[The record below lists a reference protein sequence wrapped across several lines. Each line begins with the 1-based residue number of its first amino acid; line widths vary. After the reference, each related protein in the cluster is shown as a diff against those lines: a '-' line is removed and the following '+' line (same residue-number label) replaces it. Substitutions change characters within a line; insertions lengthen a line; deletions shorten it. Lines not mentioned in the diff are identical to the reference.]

1 MEEISNEASNT
12 VKILNNH
19 MVTPPLSCI
28 SRVRAMGRVMIAT
41 RLTTLTPLK
50 YTINPMRTRTMTR
63 KNIDQSTISKRFGI
77 LSAPLS
83 CFLAI
88 ACFALLFIASPNDAQ
103 AQTAKP
109 VITTPDYTSTKV
121 VPFTITGTADGSTTS
136 VQLYVYERRRVGPR
150 RRWGFFKVGG
160 TVTVTSGDWMIS
172 IPALRLPEGVFKS
185 FSAIATDSEG
195 STSAQFMVSETVNI
209 RRDTRV
215 PGTPTI
221 TTQAQS
227 VNDASFTIS
236 GISEHIH
243 LKEVGATVELFV
255 NTGSGVSSLG
265 TATVTE
271 KAWTKSITL
280 DPGLN
285 TFTVT
290 VTDSAG
296 NGPSVMSD
304 AVGITLQTPPT
315 VEITSTSGDNGDTV
329 KAETLIYTATFGA
342 GVNGFIADDIMIS
355 GSANGNAPTI
365 VNFTGDD
372 GDSTYTFEVAK
383 GSSDG
388 TVIVSIPENV
398 AANSSGNSNTATV
411 SPYILT
417 IDTTPPGTPAI
428 TTTATTVNTESFTI
442 SGTADP
448 GSIVLIGNGF
458 TRASDSG
465 TWEAE
470 VTLTPGLN
478 TLTATARDA
487 IGNVSGAS
495 AHVIITLDTTAI
507 GVFLLSNGAVNG
519 GKALRFTV
527 TLGKAVPGFD
537 ADNIRLTG
545 TANEGRPEVSNFQP
559 IGTFQP
565 TGTGTGTAKFL
576 TGNDQYTFEVR
587 RGSSDGT
594 VIVSVIAVAGRNDK
608 FVPNEY
614 IFTIDQP
621 PSVVIKSV
629 SGDSGDTV
637 GTDTLAYTVQF
648 NEAVSGFIGSD
659 ITISGTAN
667 GNHNPTI
674 VNFVG
679 GDGDTTYTFEA
690 QKGSSDGTVIVSVP
704 AGVADDNDGNSNT
717 ATVSPYILTIDT
729 TAPGTPT
736 IYTGGD
742 YTASYTI
749 DGNADAGST
758 VALSVDTG
766 TGVVSL
772 GSFPSNSNGYWVANV
787 SLSYGTNTFTAVA
800 TDAVGNVSAETRAV
814 IVRGR
819 PAKPV
824 INSGSQTVQSRGIDY
839 SVFTLTG
846 TAVSGLELDIQLFI
860 NGNRIR
866 RIGTSTTV
874 DGLGGWTIV
883 FALGSGENRIT
894 VTTIDP
900 RGNVSEESDAVTITL
915 DVLPPLTATIT
926 SSSGSHNAAVS
937 ADVLNYTVMFS
948 EAVGDFVATRDIT
961 IQGSANGGSPAITN
975 THIADNIAYS
985 FDVEKGISDG
995 DVLVH
1000 IQGVVVAG
1008 ETINTPIYRLIIDTT
1023 RPGPS
1028 ITSALG
1034 DSGDRVST
1042 ETLSYTV
1049 DFGEAVNGFAADKI
1063 TISGS
1068 ANGNDTPAI
1077 VNFVGSDGD
1086 RTYTFEVQRG
1096 SSDGTVI
1103 VAIPANVAM
1112 DDAGNSNIATVSPYT
1127 LTIDTVKPGKP
1138 EITVIADTIYVN
1150 NTASL
1155 TLSGTADVSSTAVEL
1170 FEGDVSLGTTTATNG
1185 IWAID
1190 ITLTFLSEGSNLRLF
1205 TAIATDSADNQS
1217 EKSDVF
1223 NVDVVLDTEKPSP
1236 PKFGVDVVRDTETES
1251 LTIFVDKFKLRQ
1263 DVNMEAFTLT
1273 GKAEEKATIQI
1284 WRSNNNSQ
1292 NYNKFRDGIS
1302 GSIYT
1307 LTGTATADVHG
1318 NWEFTVILSE
1328 GFNLYRASQQD
1339 RAGNVSLL
1347 SRVAFIDLDTI
1358 PPDEPHIHDGDTK
1371 TATVSA
1377 AKYTITGDGDVFGV
1391 DLYNGGV
1398 TSNFFI
1404 GTVASGNRGQG
1415 GARWDFDVTLHEGLN
1430 QIWVIERDRA
1440 GNRSEPAG
1448 PLNITLDR
1456 VPTVTIMSGTNPSNA
1471 AVKDD
1476 TLIYTVKFNEA
1487 VNGFAA
1493 DDITI
1498 SGTANGGSPT
1508 VTSFDGVDG
1517 GSTYTFEVE
1526 KGGSDGTVIVSIP
1539 ADVAQDSN
1547 GSGNTAS
1554 DIYKLTIDTI
1564 SPAAPVITPSYTL
1577 VDSLEELGGFRIGG
1591 IHETGSIVDLSIDT
1605 GTGIVSL
1612 DAERINYV
1620 ASGLGNDPWEII
1632 VDIDLVGGTNTFTAT
1647 ATDVAGNVSVV
1658 SNVAVVFVS
1667 VVVPEPPS
1675 RPVIM
1680 TQDMRVKGSQS
1691 VTIRGTADAD
1701 NLVKLFNISGSII
1714 SSRIIIGSGTA
1725 TASGAWEIN
1734 IDSGD
1739 LRQDGARRG
1748 GANTITATATDV
1760 NTDITS
1766 KKALSPVIITLDTTP
1781 PTAQIRSYSG
1791 HFGNRVDAEALI
1803 FAVIF
1808 TEPVTGFSGN
1818 TIMVEGSA
1826 NGGNPAVRRFN
1837 TNDNQ
1842 TYTFEVARGS
1852 SDGTVTVSI
1861 NADVA
1866 LDIVGNRGIGTDT
1879 YSLVIDTETQ
1889 PPQVFITSRP
1899 PLFTNMPSFQI
1910 GGITAN
1916 TGSIVELFRDVGT
1929 NAVPLGTASVT
1940 QDGQWTKTIDLIEG
1954 TNTIRVT
1961 AKDRTG
1967 RSEASDAFTITLDQT
1982 ISHTVITMPLTSTS
1996 VNTPQLHISG
2006 TAEPNSSVQIL
2017 SSGNIIAGGSATLVA
2032 GRNGFWTVFVPLNNG
2047 DNAITATAT
2056 DVAGNTSTSNVV
2068 IITLDTA
2075 SPNKPAI
2082 TAPANTL
2089 TNTVFTLHGTAE
2101 PDTTVQLLS
2110 SGNIIAGATTTA
2122 TNGDWTITFTLSE
2135 GFNTITAT
2143 ATDSA
2148 GNTSGVSNDVVTI
2161 TLDSTPPEKPTIIT
2175 PDATL
2180 VQTATLTL
2188 SGGAS
2193 GASAVELF
2201 VDTGT
2206 DIVSQGTAPVT
2217 NNQWT
2222 KVITLTEGDNTIT
2235 ATATDAAGNTST
2247 SNVVIITLDSDV
2259 PDKPTIIAPTA
2270 TLVGTASLTLQGGA
2284 EAGSTIQLWSLSE
2297 SSGVAITG
2305 ATATATN
2312 DGVWTITF
2320 DLREGL
2326 NTIAAVAIDAAGNAS
2341 VGSDVVTITR
2351 DTTKPIETRIT
2362 VPADTLVK
2370 TATLTLSGVAEPD
2383 STVQLSSSG
2392 SIIAGATAVA
2402 TNGVWEITFDLLS
2415 AGDNIITA
2423 TATDAA
2429 GNMSVISGAVTI
2441 TLDTNAPAKP
2451 NIIVPDSLVTA
2462 VHRVYIEN
2470 GAGELGTPIR
2480 VSVDG
2485 GITGGKRY
2493 YVAIISGDTF
2503 YYETKAL
2510 AVAAARSGEQGV
2522 GKKSDALRMSL
2533 VDADAADN
2541 VTDQSTFGITEESG
2555 STVLVNVNVVSL
2567 TLRGT
2572 ADTDTAVE
2580 LFRTGNSLG
2589 SATATNGAWTITFDL
2604 REGDNI
2610 ITATATD
2617 AAGNTSVASDAVT
2630 ITRDTVIPV
2639 VAITTAADTVN
2650 TAQFMVSGTADTGST
2665 VQLSSSGDI
2674 IAGATAIAI
2683 DGAWTITFR
2692 LPRDGDNIIK
2702 VIATDGA
2709 GNVSTPSNAV
2719 TIRLDTDINKPHIT
2733 PPAVTAVSN
2742 AVFTLSGTAEPDSTV
2757 QLSSSGTIINGAVTT
2772 ATNGTWTI
2780 TFDLGEGT
2788 NTITA
2793 IATDRAGNISTRSE
2807 SVTITRDTTAPAK
2820 PMIMPD
2826 SLFVNVESLTLRG
2839 TAEMDSTVQLWSSGT
2854 IINGATAIATGGT
2867 WEIDVTLTTEVKMF
2881 TATAIDA
2888 AGNRSPE
2895 SDAVTITRD
2904 IIVPPKPVIAA
2915 PADTLTNTALF
2926 TFEGTAEPRATIQ
2939 LLSSRGPVTGAT
2951 ATVDVNGNWEMTTTT
2966 LFDGYSRSVISV
2978 EFNVT
2983 ATDRAGNISTESNSV
2998 IIRLDTDAPK
3008 APVILVPPADTSVTL
3023 SSSTLSGT
3031 ADTGSTV
3038 QLLSSGVVI
3047 AGATAIP
3054 TGGTPTGGTWMIT
3067 FELEEGD
3074 NIITATATDVAG
3086 NISVASDAVT
3096 ITLDLVDR
3104 IVTESAHEILIS
3116 FFRDVTST
3124 AIPSDFSVSGV
3135 QSSPTV
3141 IAASKSGTA
3150 NTILLTLSDNIV
3162 NGEDVTL
3169 SYTKR
3174 GDSIRVQNI
3183 TLANFSNR
3191 VVINEVEVDRTSPS
3205 IEDGATNA
3213 AGSDIVLMF
3222 NEYMNV
3228 KNASTADFTVS
3239 VDSSGVPSKTI
3250 DVTTLTVER
3259 DKLTIGL
3266 MSNIVDGETVLLE
3279 YEARKG
3285 LPGITD
3291 VAGNALTGIT
3301 DVAGNVLRVR
3311 REITNTAQGNDT
3323 PSGTLTIDGTLTVGM
3338 TLTANTDAISDGDG
3352 TGVFTYQWQSD
3363 GVDIENAT
3371 GKTFTLTSEQI
3382 RKRIKVEARYTDGTD
3397 HVEILVSD
3405 QTDQGVKNIRPVVG
3419 ITTMEGRFNES
3430 SFTISGTATAGSS
3443 VEISRVSGA
3452 SVHAIVTPTTAIVV
3466 SYLGKVRLGTV
3477 TATVN
3482 ETWSFPVMLA
3492 EGANIFIATA
3502 TDQDDANNQSE
3513 VSGPVPIT
3521 LDTIAPDKPVI
3532 AAPADTL
3539 TNTALLTLSGDAEAG
3554 STVQLL
3560 SSGNIIVGATTTA
3573 TTATNGTGTWTITF
3587 TLAEEGVN
3595 VITATA
3601 TDAVSNKSEISEA
3614 VTIKL
3619 DRIAPAVT
3627 ITTRPE
3633 AVNTASFT
3641 LAGTVEAGSTVEI
3654 FRGGVSIGAATVT
3667 GIAWTIDVTL
3677 DDGVNIF
3684 TAAATDSAGN
3694 TSAVTDVVIITL
3706 DTTAPNKPVIT
3717 SSNTRVNMELFTIN
3731 GTAEEDST
3739 VEIFRGTV
3747 SFGTVIAT
3755 SNTWTIDVTLDD
3767 GANVFMAKATD
3778 VAGNESEIS
3787 EEVIITLDK
3796 VAPAVAIITTLQ
3808 TVNTES
3814 FTLIGTAEAGSV
3826 VDVLKDG
3833 SSIGTLTATN
3843 AAWRIIVTLGQ
3854 GANELTATATDVA
3867 GNKSEV
3873 SGPVTITLD
3882 SVAPTVTISSTS
3894 GGNGGTANTRTLS
3907 YTAIFSEVVRGFGD
3921 AGDFMVT
3928 GTANMGS
3935 PAVTRFSASADNR
3948 TYTFDVIATT
3958 DGSVTVSIAA
3968 ESVLDIAGNGNT
3980 ASNNYALTIDS
3991 TAPSVFISTRTPQS
4005 VNTESFTLTGTADA
4019 GSTVNLFR
4027 GAGTDPLGTVTA
4039 TSGVWSIAVTLN
4051 NGANTFTATATDDND
4066 KTGTSGEVI
4075 ITLDSVAPS
4084 VDISSTS
4091 GDDGGTA
4098 NTRTLSYTAI
4108 FDEAVSGFDEGDIT
4122 VIGTANV
4129 GSPAV
4134 TSFSATDSRTY
4145 TFNVVAT
4152 SDGSV
4157 TVSIDAD
4164 VAQDIAGNGNAVS
4177 DDYTLTIDR
4186 AASTVS
4192 ITTSTPQSVNT
4203 ESFTLTGTA
4212 DADSTVEV
4220 FQNGS
4225 SIDTTTATNGAW
4237 TITVTLA
4244 PGVNTFTATAT
4255 DDAGNKGTSGAV
4267 IITLD
4272 SVAPSVVISSAYDGG
4287 TANTR
4292 TLSYTAI
4299 FSEGVSDF
4307 DEGDITVTDTVISG
4321 SGTVIS
4327 GFDATDSRTYTFN
4340 AIAPA
4345 DVNVTVSIAAGVA
4358 HDSAGN
4364 GNTASSAYTLT
4375 IDSMAPGVSITS
4387 TPRTVNT
4394 ESFTLT
4400 GTADADSTVEVFQNG
4415 SSIDTTT
4422 ATNGAWTITV
4432 TLTDGVNTFTAT
4444 ATDDADNTGTS
4455 GAVIITLD
4463 SVAPSVDIS
4472 STSGDDGGTA
4482 NTRALSYTAI
4492 FSEGVNDFNLGDITV
4507 TDTSNLGTTATVI
4520 SGFSATDSR
4529 TYTFNATAYAD
4540 VNVTVS
4546 IAAGVA
4552 HDSAGN
4558 GNTASSAYTLTID
4571 SMAPGVSITSTPQSV
4586 NTESFTLT
4594 GDADA
4599 GSLVDVL
4606 KDGRSIGTTTAT
4618 TNGAW
4623 TIIVT
4628 LTEGVNTLTA
4638 TATDSAGNTSDA
4650 TDAVIITLDSV
4661 APSVDISSTSGG
4673 NGGTANTRTL
4683 SYTAIFS
4690 EGVSDFDEGDITVT
4704 DTVISGSGTVISGFS
4719 ATDSR
4724 TYTFNAI
4731 APADVNVTVSIAAGV
4746 AHDSAGNGNTA
4757 SSAYTLTIDRT
4768 APTVSITTRTPQSV
4782 NTESFTLT
4790 GDADAGSLV
4799 DVLKDGRSIGTTT
4812 ATTNGAWTITV
4823 TLTDGANTFRAT
4835 ATDDNDNTGTSGEVI
4850 ITLDSVAPTV
4860 LISSAS
4866 GDDGGTAN
4874 TRTLSYTAIF
4884 SEGVSDFD
4892 EGDITVTDT
4901 VNSGSG
4907 TVISGFDATDSRTY
4921 TFNAISSADVNVTVS
4936 IAAGVAHDS
4945 AGNGNTASNNYALTI
4960 DSTAP
4965 TVSITTRTPQ
4975 TVTTESFMLIGT
4987 ADADST
4993 VQLLRAG
5000 TVILGA
5006 TATATGGTWTIIVT
5020 LTEGVNTFRATA
5032 TDDNDNTGTSGAVI
5046 ITLDSAAPAVAIS
5059 TLAQAVNTAL
5069 FTLTG
5074 TADAGSVVEV
5084 LQNGSS
5090 VGTETA
5096 TGGTWTIIVTL
5107 DDGAN
5112 TFTATATD
5120 STGNTSDATEAVII
5134 TLDGTPETLMFI
5146 SQYQKQITTNDNQTK
5161 TVTVEFGESKTVTVT
5176 IRAFTTTTSASA
5188 DDVITKASNTLNIET
5203 AKDDFEFISYLPSVV
5218 KVDLLENAIVD
5229 IVITDAFGRP
5239 VPDACS
5245 VNSPCKVSLSYTD
5258 ADLERLGVELP
5269 AELVVFHYT
5278 NNKWTELKSFVD
5290 PDSPNT
5296 IVGETA
5302 SFSPFVLGVVTR
5314 VNTQFQRQVI
5324 ARFTQALVANVA
5336 RTVEGRV
5343 GTAFSDAR
5351 QLASYQLDGQTV
5363 QLNGSDNLQ
5372 DAMINKLPHYAKALK
5387 DGGMDWKAM
5396 LSRSSFVLPL
5406 NTAGN
5411 PDSEQSGMTLWGRGD
5426 YTKLSGKSDGLD
5438 WNGSLVGFQVGIDSR
5453 IRDDLLV
5460 GGLVSFGNG
5469 KTDSADHNLKNMTS
5483 VHPYMAWTSGDMS
5496 LWGSVGYGQGR
5507 AEVSA
5512 GNVTSKV
5519 SMLSLSG
5526 GVKGKLSQT
5535 GLSLKG
5541 DISLARTDVE
5551 NAAKVN
5557 NQRLRLVLES
5567 ERQRTLASGGTITP
5581 VLEAGLRYDSGD
5593 GESGLGAVLGAGI
5606 RHNINGWVVKG
5617 KMHAVVGQ
5625 NNYQEWG
5632 IHGTIEKAPNV
5643 NERGLSFSLSP
5654 SYGATGN
5661 SASQIWKQN
5670 QSDGNNSKNSDDST
5684 RLNVN
5689 VGYGLFT
5696 AGGLLTPYSELRMGE
5711 NNRYRLGLRWKPNS
5725 PFNLHFYGERE
5736 TGSDSVRT
5744 LLESHIRF

>member
-1 MEEISNEASNT
+1 
-12 VKILNNH
+12 
-19 MVTPPLSCI
+19 
-28 SRVRAMGRVMIAT
+28 
-41 RLTTLTPLK
+41 
-50 YTINPMRTRTMTR
+50 MTR
-63 KNIDQSTISKRFGI
+63 KNIDQSTISKRFGV

-83 CFLAI
+83 SFLAI

-109 VITTPDYTSTKV
+109 VITTPNYTSTNA

-136 VQLYVYERRRVGPR
+136 VQLYVYESRRSGPR
-150 RRWGFFKVGG
+150 RIWGFFKVGG

-172 IPALRLPEGVFKS
+172 IPALRLPEGLFKS
-185 FSAIATDSEG
+185 FSATATDSGG
-195 STSAQFMVSETVNI
+195 STSAQFVVSETVNI

-236 GISEHIH
+236 GRSEDIH
-243 LKEVGATVELFV
+243 LREVGATVDLFV
-255 NTGSGVSSLG
+255 NTGSGAVSLG

-329 KAETLIYTATFGA
+329 SAETLIYTATFGA
-342 GVNGFIADDIMIS
+342 GVNGFIASDITIS

-372 GDSTYTFEVAK
+372 GDRTYTFEVAK

-388 TVIVSIPENV
+388 TVIVSIPANV

-417 IDTTPPGTPAI
+417 IDTTAPGTPAI

-442 SGTADP
+442 SGTAEP
-448 GSIVLIGNGF
+448 SSIVLIGNGF

-519 GKALRFTV
+519 GKTLRFTV

-559 IGTFQP
+559 IGT
-565 TGTGTGTAKFL
+565 
-576 TGNDQYTFEVR
+576 GNDQYTFEVR

-608 FVPNEY
+608 FVSNFEDT
-614 IFTIDQP
+614 FTIDVP
-621 PSVVIKSV
+621 PSVVITSA

-819 PAKPV
+819 PAKPA
-824 INSGSQTVQSRGIDY
+824 INGGSRTVQSRGIDY

-860 NGNRIR
+860 NGNRITR
-866 RIGTSTTV
+866 VGTSTTV

-900 RGNVSEESDAVTITL
+900 RGNVSEESDAVTIIL
-915 DVLPPLTATIT
+915 DVLPLLTATIT
-926 SSSGSHNAAVS
+926 SSSGLHNAAVS
-937 ADVLNYTVMFS
+937 TDTLNYTVMFS
-948 EAVGDFVATRDIT
+948 EAVGDFSATRDIT

-975 THIADNIAYS
+975 IHIADNIAYS

-1000 IQGVVVAG
+1000 IQDVVVAG
-1008 ETINTPIYRLIIDTT
+1008 ETITTPIYRLIIDTT
-1023 RPGPS
+1023 QPGPS

-1034 DSGDRVST
+1034 DSGDRVSA

-1049 DFGEAVNGFAADKI
+1049 DFGEEVNGFAADEI

-1086 RTYTFEVQRG
+1086 RRYTFEVQRG

-1190 ITLTFLSEGSNLRLF
+1190 IMLTFSSGARNLRLV

-1217 EKSDVF
+1217 EKSDEF
-1223 NVDVVLDTEKPSP
+1223 NVDVVLDTEKPRP
-1236 PKFGVDVVRDTETES
+1236 PRFE
-1251 LTIFVDKFKLRQ
+1251 DKFELRQ
-1263 DVNMEAFTLT
+1263 DINMEAFTLT
-1273 GKAEEKATIQI
+1273 GTAEEEATIQI
-1284 WRSNNNSQ
+1284 WRSNNNSD
-1292 NYNKFRDGIS
+1292 NYWRLRGGIS
-1302 GSIYT
+1302 GGIST

-1318 NWEFTVILSE
+1318 NWEFTVMLSE

-1339 RAGNVSLL
+1339 RAGNVSEL
-1347 SRVAFIDLDTI
+1347 SRVALIDLDSI
-1358 PPDEPHIHDGDTK
+1358 PPNKPGIRDTR
-1371 TATVSA
+1371 TMTVSDA
-1377 AKYTITGDGDVFGV
+1377 VYRVSGYRAFMVE
-1391 DLYNGGV
+1391 LYNGGV
-1398 TSNFFI
+1398 TSGFLV
-1404 GTVASGNRGQG
+1404 GTSFSGNRGQFD
-1415 GARWDFDVTLHEGLN
+1415 GAQWDFDVTLHEGLN

-1526 KGGSDGTVIVSIP
+1526 KGSSDGTVAVSI
-1539 ADVAQDSN
+1539 AANVAEDS
-1547 GSGNTAS
+1547 SGFSNTAS
-1554 DIYKLTIDTI
+1554 DIYNLTIDTT

-1577 VDSLEELGGFRIGG
+1577 VDALEQIATFRIGG
-1591 IHETGSIVDLSIDT
+1591 THEIGSIVELSIDT
-1605 GTGIVSL
+1605 GTGPVSL
-1612 DAERINYV
+1612 GTEHTRHNMQGVWEVSVGD
-1620 ASGLGNDPWEII
+1620 GLVE
-1632 VDIDLVGGTNTFTAT
+1632 GTNTFTAI
-1647 ATDVAGNVSVV
+1647 ATDSAGNVSGM
-1658 SNVAVVFVS
+1658 SNVAVVNVS
-1667 VVVPEPPS
+1667 IFIPPPPS
-1675 RPVIM
+1675 RPVIT
-1680 TQDMRVKGSQS
+1680 TQDMRVNGSQS
-1691 VTIRGTADAD
+1691 VTIMGTADAG
-1701 NLVKLFNISGSII
+1701 NLVKLFDTRISNT
-1714 SSRIIIGSGTA
+1714 SGNAINRLLDTVTVTA
-1725 TASGAWEIN
+1725 DGAWDITIN
-1734 IDSGD
+1734 AGAPG
-1739 LRQDGARRG
+1739 LRRE
-1748 GANTITATATDV
+1748 GANTITVTATNAAGIASSV
-1760 NTDITS
+1760 LRT
-1766 KKALSPVIITLDTTP
+1766 VILTKDSTP

-1791 HFGNRVDAEALI
+1791 LFGNRVDAEALI

-1861 NADVA
+1861 NANVA

-1954 TNTIRVT
+1954 ANTIRVT
-1961 AKDRTG
+1961 ATDRTG

-2222 KVITLTEGDNTIT
+2222 KVIALTEGDNTIT
-2235 ATATDAAGNTST
+2235 ATATDAAGNVSESDAVT
-2247 SNVVIITLDSDV
+2247 ITLDST
-2259 PDKPTIIAPTA
+2259 PPEKPTIIAPTA

-2284 EAGSTIQLWSLSE
+2284 EAGSTIQLWSLSG
-2297 SSGVAITG
+2297 SSVVAITG

-2312 DGVWTITF
+2312 DGWTITF

-2326 NTIAAVAIDAAGNAS
+2326 NTITATAGLNAITATATDAAGNKS
-2341 VGSDVVTITR
+2341 PQSDVVTITR

-2429 GNMSVISGAVTI
+2429 DNTSVASNAVTI
-2441 TLDTNAPAKP
+2441 TLDINAPAKP
-2451 NIIVPDSLVTA
+2451 TITPDSLVTA

-2480 VSVDG
+2480 FSVDG

-2541 VTDQSTFGITEESG
+2541 VTDQSTFGITEELG

-2617 AAGNTSVASDAVT
+2617 AAGNRSPESDAVT
-2630 ITRDTVIPV
+2630 ITLDTVIPV

-2665 VQLSSSGDI
+2665 VQLLSSGDEI
-2674 IAGATAIAI
+2674 KGATATAI
-2683 DGAWTITFR
+2683 DGAWTITFM

-2742 AVFTLSGTAEPDSTV
+2742 AVFTLSGITEPDSTV

-2780 TFDLGEGT
+2780 TFNLGEGT

-2807 SVTITRDTTAPAK
+2807 AVTITLDTTAPAK
-2820 PMIMPD
+2820 PIITPD
-2826 SLFVNVESLTLRG
+2826 SQLVNVVSLTLRG
-2839 TAEMDSTVQLWSSGT
+2839 TAEMGSTVQLLLSGA

-2867 WEIDVTLTTEVKMF
+2867 WEIDVTLTTGVNTF
-2881 TATAIDA
+2881 TAKSTDSI
-2888 AGNRSPE
+2888 GNESLP

-2926 TFEGTAEPRATIQ
+2926 TFEGTAEPGATIQ
-2939 LLSSRGPVTGAT
+2939 LLSSRGPITGAT
-2951 ATVDVNGNWEMTTTT
+2951 ATVGGDGSWEITATT

-2978 EFNVT
+2978 EFHVT
-2983 ATDRAGNISTESNSV
+2983 ATDRAGNISTPSDIV
-2998 IIRLDTDAPK
+2998 IIRLDTDMPT
-3008 APVILVPPADTSVTL
+3008 APVILPPAATSVTL

-3047 AGATAIP
+3047 TGATAIP
-3054 TGGTPTGGTWMIT
+3054 TGGTWTIT

-3135 QSSPTV
+3135 QSIPTV

-3169 SYTKR
+3169 SYTKS
-3174 GDSIRVQNI
+3174 GGSIRVQNI
-3183 TLANFSNR
+3183 ILANFSNR
-3191 VVINEVEVDRTSPS
+3191 VVINEVAVDRTSPS
-3205 IEDGATNA
+3205 IEEGATNA

-3222 NEYMNV
+3222 NEYMSVN
-3228 KNASTADFTVS
+3228 NASTADFTVS

-3279 YEARKG
+3279 YEAREG
-3285 LPGITD
+3285 LSGIAD
-3291 VAGNALTGIT
+3291 VAGNAL
-3301 DVAGNVLRVR
+3301 ASVR
-3311 REITNTAQGNDT
+3311 REITNTAPENDT
-3323 PSGTLTIDGTLTVGM
+3323 PSGTLTIDGTRTVGM
-3338 TLTANTDAISDGDG
+3338 TLTANTTAISDGDS

-3363 GVDIENAT
+3363 GVDIENAI

-3382 RKRIKVEARYTDGTD
+3382 RKRIRVEARYIDGAN
-3397 HVEILVSD
+3397 HVEILVSA

-3419 ITTMEGRFNES
+3419 ITTMEGRVNES
-3430 SFTISGTATAGSS
+3430 SFTINGTATAGSS
-3443 VEISRVSGA
+3443 VEILRVSGA
-3452 SVHAIVTPTTAIVV
+3452 SVNIFTPTTAIVV
-3466 SYLGKVRLGTV
+3466 SYLEKVFLGTV
-3477 TATVN
+3477 TATMN
-3482 ETWSFPVMLA
+3482 DTWSFPVTLA

-3513 VSGPVPIT
+3513 VSGPVTIT
-3521 LDTIAPDKPVI
+3521 LDTTAPDKPVI

-3560 SSGNIIVGATTTA
+3560 SSGNIIVGAA

-3587 TLAEEGVN
+3587 MLAEEGVN

-3601 TDAVSNKSEISEA
+3601 TDA
-3614 VTIKL
+3614 
-3619 DRIAPAVT
+3619 
-3627 ITTRPE
+3627 
-3633 AVNTASFT
+3633 
-3641 LAGTVEAGSTVEI
+3641 
-3654 FRGGVSIGAATVT
+3654 
-3667 GIAWTIDVTL
+3667 
-3677 DDGVNIF
+3677 
-3684 TAAATDSAGN
+3684 AGN
-3694 TSAVTDVVIITL
+3694 TS
-3706 DTTAPNKPVIT
+3706 P
-3717 SSNTRVNMELFTIN
+3717 
-3731 GTAEEDST
+3731 
-3739 VEIFRGTV
+3739 
-3747 SFGTVIAT
+3747 
-3755 SNTWTIDVTLDD
+3755 
-3767 GANVFMAKATD
+3767 
-3778 VAGNESEIS
+3778 
-3787 EEVIITLDK
+3787 
-3796 VAPAVAIITTLQ
+3796 
-3808 TVNTES
+3808 
-3814 FTLIGTAEAGSV
+3814 
-3826 VDVLKDG
+3826 
-3833 SSIGTLTATN
+3833 
-3843 AAWRIIVTLGQ
+3843 
-3854 GANELTATATDVA
+3854 
-3867 GNKSEV
+3867 
-3873 SGPVTITLD
+3873 
-3882 SVAPTVTISSTS
+3882 
-3894 GGNGGTANTRTLS
+3894 LS
-3907 YTAIFSEVVRGFGD
+3907 
-3921 AGDFMVT
+3921 
-3928 GTANMGS
+3928 
-3935 PAVTRFSASADNR
+3935 
-3948 TYTFDVIATT
+3948 
-3958 DGSVTVSIAA
+3958 
-3968 ESVLDIAGNGNT
+3968 
-3980 ASNNYALTIDS
+3980 
-3991 TAPSVFISTRTPQS
+3991 
-4005 VNTESFTLTGTADA
+4005 
-4019 GSTVNLFR
+4019 
-4027 GAGTDPLGTVTA
+4027 
-4039 TSGVWSIAVTLN
+4039 
-4051 NGANTFTATATDDND
+4051 
-4066 KTGTSGEVI
+4066 
-4075 ITLDSVAPS
+4075 
-4084 VDISSTS
+4084 
-4091 GDDGGTA
+4091 
-4098 NTRTLSYTAI
+4098 
-4108 FDEAVSGFDEGDIT
+4108 
-4122 VIGTANV
+4122 
-4129 GSPAV
+4129 
-4134 TSFSATDSRTY
+4134 
-4145 TFNVVAT
+4145 
-4152 SDGSV
+4152 
-4157 TVSIDAD
+4157 
-4164 VAQDIAGNGNAVS
+4164 
-4177 DDYTLTIDR
+4177 
-4186 AASTVS
+4186 
-4192 ITTSTPQSVNT
+4192 
-4203 ESFTLTGTA
+4203 
-4212 DADSTVEV
+4212 
-4220 FQNGS
+4220 
-4225 SIDTTTATNGAW
+4225 
-4237 TITVTLA
+4237 
-4244 PGVNTFTATAT
+4244 
-4255 DDAGNKGTSGAV
+4255 
-4267 IITLD
+4267 
-4272 SVAPSVVISSAYDGG
+4272 
-4287 TANTR
+4287 
-4292 TLSYTAI
+4292 
-4299 FSEGVSDF
+4299 
-4307 DEGDITVTDTVISG
+4307 
-4321 SGTVIS
+4321 
-4327 GFDATDSRTYTFN
+4327 
-4340 AIAPA
+4340 
-4345 DVNVTVSIAAGVA
+4345 
-4358 HDSAGN
+4358 
-4364 GNTASSAYTLT
+4364 
-4375 IDSMAPGVSITS
+4375 
-4387 TPRTVNT
+4387 
-4394 ESFTLT
+4394 
-4400 GTADADSTVEVFQNG
+4400 
-4415 SSIDTTT
+4415 
-4422 ATNGAWTITV
+4422 
-4432 TLTDGVNTFTAT
+4432 
-4444 ATDDADNTGTS
+4444 
-4455 GAVIITLD
+4455 
-4463 SVAPSVDIS
+4463 
-4472 STSGDDGGTA
+4472 
-4482 NTRALSYTAI
+4482 
-4492 FSEGVNDFNLGDITV
+4492 
-4507 TDTSNLGTTATVI
+4507 
-4520 SGFSATDSR
+4520 
-4529 TYTFNATAYAD
+4529 
-4540 VNVTVS
+4540 
-4546 IAAGVA
+4546 
-4552 HDSAGN
+4552 
-4558 GNTASSAYTLTID
+4558 
-4571 SMAPGVSITSTPQSV
+4571 
-4586 NTESFTLT
+4586 
-4594 GDADA
+4594 
-4599 GSLVDVL
+4599 
-4606 KDGRSIGTTTAT
+4606 
-4618 TNGAW
+4618 
-4623 TIIVT
+4623 
-4628 LTEGVNTLTA
+4628 
-4638 TATDSAGNTSDA
+4638 
-4650 TDAVIITLDSV
+4650 DAVIITLGI
-4661 APSVDISSTSGG
+4661 P
-4673 NGGTANTRTL
+4673 
-4683 SYTAIFS
+4683 
-4690 EGVSDFDEGDITVT
+4690 DFIE
-4704 DTVISGSGTVISGFS
+4704 
-4719 ATDSR
+4719 
-4724 TYTFNAI
+4724 
-4731 APADVNVTVSIAAGV
+4731 VNMVETQ
-4746 AHDSAGNGNTA
+4746 T
-4757 SSAYTLTIDRT
+4757 
-4768 APTVSITTRTPQSV
+4768 ITTS
-4782 NTESFTLT
+4782 
-4790 GDADAGSLV
+4790 
-4799 DVLKDGRSIGTTT
+4799 DGKARVVG
-4812 ATTNGAWTITV
+4812 V
-4823 TLTDGANTFRAT
+4823 T
-4835 ATDDNDNTGTSGEVI
+4835 
-4850 ITLDSVAPTV
+4850 
-4860 LISSAS
+4860 
-4866 GDDGGTAN
+4866 
-4874 TRTLSYTAIF
+4874 
-4884 SEGVSDFD
+4884 
-4892 EGDITVTDT
+4892 
-4901 VNSGSG
+4901 
-4907 TVISGFDATDSRTY
+4907 
-4921 TFNAISSADVNVTVS
+4921 
-4936 IAAGVAHDS
+4936 
-4945 AGNGNTASNNYALTI
+4945 
-4960 DSTAP
+4960 
-4965 TVSITTRTPQ
+4965 
-4975 TVTTESFMLIGT
+4975 
-4987 ADADST
+4987 
-4993 VQLLRAG
+4993 
-5000 TVILGA
+5000 
-5006 TATATGGTWTIIVT
+5006 
-5020 LTEGVNTFRATA
+5020 
-5032 TDDNDNTGTSGAVI
+5032 
-5046 ITLDSAAPAVAIS
+5046 
-5059 TLAQAVNTAL
+5059 
-5069 FTLTG
+5069 
-5074 TADAGSVVEV
+5074 
-5084 LQNGSS
+5084 
-5090 VGTETA
+5090 
-5096 TGGTWTIIVTL
+5096 
-5107 DDGAN
+5107 
-5112 TFTATATD
+5112 
-5120 STGNTSDATEAVII
+5120 
-5134 TLDGTPETLMFI
+5134 
-5146 SQYQKQITTNDNQTK
+5146 
-5161 TVTVEFGESKTVTVT
+5161 FGESKTVTVT

-5203 AKDDFEFISYLPSVV
+5203 AKDDFEFISHLPSVV

-5229 IVITDAFGRP
+5229 IVITDAFGHP

-5245 VNSPCKVSLSYTD
+5245 VDSPCKVSLSYTD
-5258 ADLERLGVELP
+5258 ADLERLGDIS
-5269 AELVVFHYT
+5269 ASELVVFHYT
-5278 NNKWTELKSFVD
+5278 DNKWRELDGTVVD
-5290 PDSPNT
+5290 T
-5296 IVGETA
+5296 VAMTVTGETI

-5314 VNTQFQRQVI
+5314 VNTEFQPAVAINTLAQTVNTASFTLTGTADAVSVVDVRKDGISIGTTTATTNGDWTLLVTLTDGANTFTASSTDSSGNTGTSGEVIITLDSTAPAVAISTLAQAVNTASFTLSGTAEVGSIVDVLKEGASIGAATVTGGSWTKSVTLTEGANTFTATATDAAGNTSPLSDAVIITLEIPEFTNKVERNIKRSDGSTTSVGVTFGESKTVTVTIRAFTTTTSASADDVITKASNTLNIETAKDDFEFISHLPSVVKVDLLENAIVDIVITDAFGHPVPDACSVDSPCKVSLSYTDADLERLGDISASELVVFHYTDNKWRELDGTVVDTVAMTVTGETISFSPFVLGTVSRASAQFHQAI
-5324 ARFTQALVANVA
+5324 TARFTQALVANVA
-5336 RTVEGRV
+5336 RTVEGRL
-5343 GTAFSDAR
+5343 GTAFSDTP

-5363 QLNGSDNLQ
+5363 QLDGSGNLQ
-5372 DAMINKLPHYAKALK
+5372 DAMVNKLPHYAQSLK

-5411 PDSEQSGMTLWGRGD
+5411 PDSEQSGMTFWGRGD

-5469 KTDSADHNLKNMTS
+5469 KTDSADHKLKNMTS

-5507 AEVSA
+5507 AEVST

-5541 DISLARTDVE
+5541 DISLVRTDVE

-5567 ERQRTLASGGTITP
+5567 ERQRTFASGGTITP

-5593 GESGLGAVLGAGI
+5593 GESGLGAVLSAGI
-5606 RHNINGWVVKG
+5606 RHNLDGWVVKG

-5632 IHGTIEKAPNV
+5632 IHGRIEKAPNV

>member
-1 MEEISNEASNT
+1 
-12 VKILNNH
+12 
-19 MVTPPLSCI
+19 
-28 SRVRAMGRVMIAT
+28 
-41 RLTTLTPLK
+41 
-50 YTINPMRTRTMTR
+50 MTR

-83 CFLAI
+83 SFLAI

-109 VITTPDYTSTKV
+109 VITTPDYTSTNV

-185 FSAIATDSEG
+185 FSATATDSEG
-195 STSAQFMVSETVNI
+195 STSAQFSGSETVEI

-255 NTGSGVSSLG
+255 NTGTGVVSRG

-329 KAETLIYTATFGA
+329 KAETLTYTATFGA
-342 GVNGFIADDIMIS
+342 GVNGFIASDITIS

-372 GDSTYTFEVAK
+372 GDSIYTFEVAK

-388 TVIVSIPENV
+388 TVIVSIPANV
-398 AANSSGNSNTATV
+398 AASSGNSNTATV
-411 SPYILT
+411 SPYTLT
-417 IDTTPPGTPAI
+417 IDTTAPGTPAI

-448 GSIVLIGNGF
+448 GSIVLIGNGL

-519 GKALRFTV
+519 GKTLRFTV

-559 IGTFQP
+559 IGT
-565 TGTGTGTAKFL
+565 
-576 TGNDQYTFEVR
+576 GNDQYTFEVR

-608 FVPNEY
+608 FVSNFEDT
-614 IFTIDQP
+614 FTIDVP
-621 PSVVIKSV
+621 PSVVITSA

-819 PAKPV
+819 PAKPA
-824 INSGSQTVQSRGIDY
+824 INGGSRTVQSRGIDY

-860 NGNRIR
+860 NGNRITR
-866 RIGTSTTV
+866 VGTSTTV

-900 RGNVSEESDAVTITL
+900 RGNVSEESDAVTIIL
-915 DVLPPLTATIT
+915 DVLPLLTATIT
-926 SSSGSHNAAVS
+926 SSSGLHNAAVS
-937 ADVLNYTVMFS
+937 TDTLNYTVMFS
-948 EAVGDFVATRDIT
+948 EAVGDFSATRDIT
-961 IQGSANGGSPAITN
+961 IQGSANGGEPAITN
-975 THIADNIAYS
+975 IHIADNIAYS
-985 FDVEKGISDG
+985 FDVAKGSSDG

-1000 IQGVVVAG
+1000 IQNVVVAG

-1023 RPGPS
+1023 RPVPS

-1034 DSGDRVST
+1034 DSGDRVSA

-1049 DFGEAVNGFAADKI
+1049 DFGEEVNGFAADEI

-1086 RTYTFEVQRG
+1086 RRYTFEVQRG

-1185 IWAID
+1185 IWTID
-1190 ITLTFLSEGSNLRLF
+1190 ITLTFSSGVRNLRLV

-1217 EKSDVF
+1217 EKSDEF
-1223 NVDVVLDTEKPSP
+1223 NVDVVLDTEKPP
-1236 PKFGVDVVRDTETES
+1236 PPRFE
-1251 LTIFVDKFKLRQ
+1251 DKFELRQ
-1263 DVNMEAFTLT
+1263 DVKMEAFTLT
-1273 GKAEEKATIQI
+1273 GTSEEKATIQI

-1292 NYNKFRDGIS
+1292 THNRHRAGIS
-1302 GSIYT
+1302 GSIST

-1318 NWEFTVILSE
+1318 NWEFTVMLSE

-1347 SRVAFIDLDTI
+1347 SRVAFIDLDTS
-1358 PPDEPHIHDGDTK
+1358 PPDEPHIRNGDTK

-1398 TSNFFI
+1398 TSGFFI

-1448 PLNITLDR
+1448 PLSITLDR

-1508 VTSFDGVDG
+1508 VISFAGVDG
-1517 GSTYTFEVE
+1517 DSTYTFEVE
-1526 KGGSDGTVIVSIP
+1526 KGSSDGTVAVSI
-1539 ADVAQDSN
+1539 AANVAVDS
-1547 GSGNTAS
+1547 SGFSNTAS
-1554 DIYKLTIDTI
+1554 DIYNLTIDTT

-1577 VDSLEELGGFRIGG
+1577 VDSLGDIGGFRIGG
-1591 IHETGSIVDLSIDT
+1591 TYEIGSIVELSINT
-1605 GTGIVSL
+1605 GTGPVSL
-1612 DAERINYV
+1612 DTENTSHDDV
-1620 ASGLGNDPWEII
+1620 NGVWEVSVGDGLVE
-1632 VDIDLVGGTNTFTAT
+1632 GTNTFTAI
-1647 ATDVAGNVSVV
+1647 AIDRAANVSSR
-1658 SNVAVVFVS
+1658 SNVAVVNVS
-1667 VVVPEPPS
+1667 IFIPPPPS
-1675 RPVIM
+1675 RPVIT
-1680 TQDMRVKGSQS
+1680 TQDMRVNGSQS
-1691 VTIRGTADAD
+1691 VTIMGTADAG
-1701 NLVKLFNISGSII
+1701 NLVKLFDTRISNT
-1714 SSRIIIGSGTA
+1714 SGNAINRLLDTVTVTA
-1725 TASGAWEIN
+1725 DGAWDITIN
-1734 IDSGD
+1734 AGAPG
-1739 LRQDGARRG
+1739 LRRE
-1748 GANTITATATDV
+1748 GANTITVTATNAAGIASSV
-1760 NTDITS
+1760 LRT
-1766 KKALSPVIITLDTTP
+1766 VILTKDSTP

-1791 HFGNRVDAEALI
+1791 LFGNRVDAEALI

-1861 NADVA
+1861 NANVA

-1916 TGSIVELFRDVGT
+1916 TGSIVKLFRDVGT

-1954 TNTIRVT
+1954 ANTIRVT
-1961 AKDRTG
+1961 ATDRTG

-2161 TLDSTPPEKPTIIT
+2161 TLDSTPPEKPTIIR

-2326 NTIAAVAIDAAGNAS
+2326 NTIAAVAIDAAGNRS
-2341 VGSDVVTITR
+2341 PESDVVTITR

-2451 NIIVPDSLVTA
+2451 TIAPDSL
-2462 VHRVYIEN
+2462 
-2470 GAGELGTPIR
+2470 L
-2480 VSVDG
+2480 
-2485 GITGGKRY
+2485 
-2493 YVAIISGDTF
+2493 
-2503 YYETKAL
+2503 
-2510 AVAAARSGEQGV
+2510 
-2522 GKKSDALRMSL
+2522 
-2533 VDADAADN
+2533 
-2541 VTDQSTFGITEESG
+2541 
-2555 STVLVNVNVVSL
+2555 VNVVSL

-2630 ITRDTVIPV
+2630 ITLDTVIPV

-2650 TAQFMVSGTADTGST
+2650 TAQFIVSGTADTGST
-2665 VQLSSSGDI
+2665 VQLSSSGSI
-2674 IAGATAIAI
+2674 ISGATATAI
-2683 DGAWTITFR
+2683 DGAWTITFM

-2742 AVFTLSGTAEPDSTV
+2742 AVFTLSGTTEPDSTV

-2772 ATNGTWTI
+2772 ATNGTWAI

-2807 SVTITRDTTAPAK
+2807 AVTITLDTTAPAK
-2820 PMIMPD
+2820 PIITPD
-2826 SLFVNVESLTLRG
+2826 SQLVNVVSLTLRG
-2839 TAEMDSTVQLWSSGT
+2839 TAEMDSTVQLLLSGA

-2867 WEIDVTLTTEVKMF
+2867 WEIDVTLTTGVNTF
-2881 TATAIDA
+2881 TAKSTDSI
-2888 AGNRSPE
+2888 GNESLP

-2926 TFEGTAEPRATIQ
+2926 TFEGTAEAGATIQ
-2939 LLSSRGPVTGAT
+2939 LLSSRGPITGAT
-2951 ATVDVNGNWEMTTTT
+2951 ATVGGDGSWEITATT

-2978 EFNVT
+2978 EFHVT
-2983 ATDRAGNISTESNSV
+2983 ATDRAGNISTPSDIV
-2998 IIRLDTDAPK
+2998 IIRLDTDMPT
-3008 APVILVPPADTSVTL
+3008 APVILPPAATSVTL

-3054 TGGTPTGGTWMIT
+3054 TGGTWTIT

-3191 VVINEVEVDRTSPS
+3191 VVINEVAVDRTSPS

-3222 NEYMNV
+3222 NEYMSVN
-3228 KNASTADFTVS
+3228 NASTADFTVS

-3266 MSNIVDGETVLLE
+3266 TSNIVDGETVLLE
-3279 YEARKG
+3279 YEAREG
-3285 LPGITD
+3285 LTGIAD
-3291 VAGNALTGIT
+3291 VAGNAL
-3301 DVAGNVLRVR
+3301 ASVR
-3311 REITNTAQGNDT
+3311 REITNTAPENDT

-3338 TLTANTDAISDGDG
+3338 TLTANTDAISDGDS

-3363 GVDIENAT
+3363 GVDIENAI

-3382 RKRIKVEARYTDGTD
+3382 RKRIRVEARYTDGAN
-3397 HVEILVSD
+3397 HVEILVSA

-3419 ITTMEGRFNES
+3419 ITTMEERVNES
-3430 SFTISGTATAGSS
+3430 SFTINGTATAGSS
-3443 VEISRVSGA
+3443 VEILRVSGA
-3452 SVHAIVTPTTAIVV
+3452 SVNIFTPTTAIVV
-3466 SYLGKVRLGTV
+3466 SYLDKVFLGTV
-3477 TATVN
+3477 TATAN
-3482 ETWSFPVMLA
+3482 DTWSFPVTLA
-3492 EGANIFIATA
+3492 EGANIFIAIA

-3513 VSGPVPIT
+3513 VSGPVTIT

-3560 SSGNIIVGATTTA
+3560 SSGNIIVGAA
-3573 TTATNGTGTWTITF
+3573 TTATNGTGTGTWTITF
-3587 TLAEEGVN
+3587 RLAEEGVN

-3601 TDAVSNKSEISEA
+3601 TDVVGNGSEISEA
-3614 VTIKL
+3614 VTITL
-3619 DRIAPAVT
+3619 DSVAPAVT

-3654 FRGGVSIGAATVT
+3654 FRGGTSIGAATVT
-3667 GIAWTIDVTL
+3667 GTAWTIDVTL
-3677 DDGVNIF
+3677 TNGTNIF
-3684 TAAATDSAGN
+3684 TVAATDVAGN
-3694 TSAVTDVVIITL
+3694 ESEESDAVIITL
-3706 DTTAPNKPVIT
+3706 DITAPNKPAIT
-3717 SSNTRVNMELFTIN
+3717 SSNTQVNMELFTIN
-3731 GTAEEDST
+3731 GTAEVDST
-3739 VEIFRGTV
+3739 VEIFRGTA
-3747 SFGTVIAT
+3747 SLGTVITTRGA
-3755 SNTWTIDVTLDD
+3755 WMIGVTLTN
-3767 GANVFMAKATD
+3767 GANELTAKATD
-3778 VAGNESEIS
+3778 VAGNESETS
-3787 EEVIITLDK
+3787 EAVIITLDK
-3796 VAPAVAIITTLQ
+3796 AAPAVAIITTLQ
-3808 TVNTES
+3808 TVTTES
-3814 FTLIGTAEAGSV
+3814 FTLTGTAETGSV
-3826 VDVLKDG
+3826 VDVRKDG
-3833 SSIGTLTATN
+3833 SSIGTLTATSTT
-3843 AAWRIIVTLGQ
+3843 WTIIVTLDE

-3867 GNKSEV
+3867 GNESEV

-3894 GGNGGTANTRTLS
+3894 GGNGGTANTRTLR
-3907 YTAIFSEVVRGFGD
+3907 YTAIFSEAVRGFGD
-3921 AGDFMVT
+3921 AGDITVT
-3928 GTANMGS
+3928 GTANVGSTAVTSFSVIDNRTYTFDVVATTDGSVIVSIAAESALDSAGNGNTVSDDYTLTIDSTAPSVFISTRTPQTVNTALFMLTGTADVGSVVDVRKDGSSIGTLTATSTAWTFPVTLTDGANIFTAAATGGTGGTGISGAVIITLDSVAPTVLITSTSGGDGGTANTRALSYTAIFDEAVGGFDTNDITVIGTASVGS

-3948 TYTFDVIATT
+3948 TYTFNVVATV

-3968 ESVLDIAGNGNT
+3968 ESAHDIAGNGNT

-3991 TAPSVFISTRTPQS
+3991 TAPSVSITSTPQT
-4005 VNTESFTLTGTADA
+4005 VNTALFTLTGTADG
-4019 GSTVNLFR
+4019 GSVVDVR
-4027 GAGTDPLGTVTA
+4027 KDGGSIGTVIA
-4039 TSGVWSIAVTLN
+4039 TGGAWTIIVTLDE
-4051 NGANTFTATATDDND
+4051 GANELTATATDVADNESEV
-4066 KTGTSGEVI
+4066 SGPVT
-4075 ITLDSVAPS
+4075 ITLDRVAPT
-4084 VDISSTS
+4084 VTISSTS
-4091 GDDGGTA
+4091 GGNGGTANTRTLRYIAIFSEAVSGFGEGDITVTGSANVGSPAVTRFSASADNRTYTFNVEATVDGRVIVSIAAESARDIAGNGNTASNNYALTIDSTAPTVTISSTSGGDGGTA
-4098 NTRTLSYTAI
+4098 NTRTLSYTAV
-4108 FDEAVSGFDEGDIT
+4108 FSEAVSGF
-4122 VIGTANV
+4122 
-4129 GSPAV
+4129 S
-4134 TSFSATDSRTY
+4134 
-4145 TFNVVAT
+4145 
-4152 SDGSV
+4152 
-4157 TVSIDAD
+4157 
-4164 VAQDIAGNGNAVS
+4164 
-4177 DDYTLTIDR
+4177 
-4186 AASTVS
+4186 
-4192 ITTSTPQSVNT
+4192 
-4203 ESFTLTGTA
+4203 
-4212 DADSTVEV
+4212 
-4220 FQNGS
+4220 
-4225 SIDTTTATNGAW
+4225 
-4237 TITVTLA
+4237 
-4244 PGVNTFTATAT
+4244 
-4255 DDAGNKGTSGAV
+4255 
-4267 IITLD
+4267 
-4272 SVAPSVVISSAYDGG
+4272 
-4287 TANTR
+4287 
-4292 TLSYTAI
+4292 
-4299 FSEGVSDF
+4299 
-4307 DEGDITVTDTVISG
+4307 EGDITVTGTVISG
-4321 SGTVIS
+4321 SGAVIS
-4327 GFDATDSRTYTFN
+4327 GFDASADNRTYTFN

-4358 HDSAGN
+4358 YDGAGN
-4364 GNTASSAYTLT
+4364 GNTVSDDYTLT
-4375 IDSMAPGVSITS
+4375 IDSTAPSVIITTN
-4387 TPRTVNT
+4387 TPQSVNT
-4394 ESFTLT
+4394 ALFTLT
-4400 GTADADSTVEVFQNG
+4400 GTADADSVVDVRKDG
-4415 SSIDTTT
+4415 SSIGIAI
-4422 ATNGAWTITV
+4422 ATGGAWTFPV
-4432 TLTDGVNTFTAT
+4432 TLGEGVNIFTAAAT
-4444 ATDDADNTGTS
+4444 AAGGTGGTGIS

-4463 SVAPSVDIS
+4463 SVVPSV
-4472 STSGDDGGTA
+4472 
-4482 NTRALSYTAI
+4482 
-4492 FSEGVNDFNLGDITV
+4492 V
-4507 TDTSNLGTTATVI
+4507 
-4520 SGFSATDSR
+4520 
-4529 TYTFNATAYAD
+4529 
-4540 VNVTVS
+4540 
-4546 IAAGVA
+4546 
-4552 HDSAGN
+4552 
-4558 GNTASSAYTLTID
+4558 
-4571 SMAPGVSITSTPQSV
+4571 
-4586 NTESFTLT
+4586 
-4594 GDADA
+4594 
-4599 GSLVDVL
+4599 
-4606 KDGRSIGTTTAT
+4606 
-4618 TNGAW
+4618 
-4623 TIIVT
+4623 
-4628 LTEGVNTLTA
+4628 
-4638 TATDSAGNTSDA
+4638 
-4650 TDAVIITLDSV
+4650 
-4661 APSVDISSTSGG
+4661 ISSTSGG
-4673 NGGTANTRTL
+4673 NGGIVNTHAL
-4683 SYTAIFS
+4683 SYTAIFD
-4690 EGVSDFDEGDITVT
+4690 EAVSGFDTNDITVT
-4704 DTVISGSGTVISGFS
+4704 GSASVGSPAVTSFS
-4719 ATDSR
+4719 ASADNR
-4724 TYTFNAI
+4724 TYTFDVI
-4731 APADVNVTVSIAAGV
+4731 ATADGSVTVSIG
-4746 AHDSAGNGNTA
+4746 
-4757 SSAYTLTIDRT
+4757 
-4768 APTVSITTRTPQSV
+4768 
-4782 NTESFTLT
+4782 
-4790 GDADAGSLV
+4790 AD
-4799 DVLKDGRSIGTTT
+4799 
-4812 ATTNGAWTITV
+4812 
-4823 TLTDGANTFRAT
+4823 
-4835 ATDDNDNTGTSGEVI
+4835 
-4850 ITLDSVAPTV
+4850 
-4860 LISSAS
+4860 
-4866 GDDGGTAN
+4866 
-4874 TRTLSYTAIF
+4874 
-4884 SEGVSDFD
+4884 
-4892 EGDITVTDT
+4892 
-4901 VNSGSG
+4901 
-4907 TVISGFDATDSRTY
+4907 
-4921 TFNAISSADVNVTVS
+4921 
-4936 IAAGVAHDS
+4936 VAHDS

-4965 TVSITTRTPQ
+4965 SVSITSTPQ
-4975 TVTTESFMLIGT
+4975 TVNTESFTLTGT
-4987 ADADST
+4987 ADVGST
-4993 VQLLRAG
+4993 VYVFKNGSSIG
-5000 TVILGA
+5000 TT
-5006 TATATGGTWTIIVT
+5006 TATTNGDWTLLVT
-5020 LTEGVNTFRATA
+5020 LTDGANTFTA
-5032 TDDNDNTGTSGAVI
+5032 NSTDDNTGTSGAVI
-5046 ITLDSAAPAVAIS
+5046 ITR
-5059 TLAQAVNTAL
+5059 
-5069 FTLTG
+5069 G
-5074 TADAGSVVEV
+5074 R
-5084 LQNGSS
+5084 
-5090 VGTETA
+5090 
-5096 TGGTWTIIVTL
+5096 IIV
-5107 DDGAN
+5107 
-5112 TFTATATD
+5112 
-5120 STGNTSDATEAVII
+5120 EKRV
-5134 TLDGTPETLMFI
+5134 
-5146 SQYQKQITTNDNQTK
+5146 TTNDNETR
-5161 TVTVEFGESKTVTVT
+5161 TVTVEFDESKTVTVNVS
-5176 IRAFTTTTSASA
+5176 AFTTTTTIA
-5188 DDVITKASNTLNIET
+5188 DVDETEAKKIIYAATNT
-5203 AKDDFEFISYLPSVV
+5203 DDFEAVKKGFAFISHLPSVV
-5218 KVDLLENAIVD
+5218 KVDLLEKAIVD
-5229 IVITDAFGRP
+5229 ISLIDDGN
-5239 VPDACS
+5239 ACS
-5245 VNSPCKVSLSYTD
+5245 ESPCQVSLSYKKS
-5258 ADLERLGVELP
+5258 DLAALGNIS
-5269 AELVVFHYT
+5269 ASELVVFHYT
-5278 NNKWTELKSFVD
+5278 EDEDDQNNKKWTEL
-5290 PDSPNT
+5290 DSTVNIGSMT
-5296 IVGETA
+5296 VTVETT

-5343 GTAFSDAR
+5343 GVAFSDAR

-5363 QLNGSDNLQ
+5363 QLNSSDNLQ
-5372 DAMINKLPHYAKALK
+5372 DAMVNKLPHYAQSLK

-5411 PDSEQSGMTLWGRGD
+5411 LDSEQSGMTLWGRGD

-5469 KTDSADHNLKNMTS
+5469 KADYTDNRTDGANKLKNMTS

-5507 AEVSA
+5507 AEVST

-5541 DISLARTDVE
+5541 DISLVRTDVE

-5593 GESGLGAVLGAGI
+5593 GESGLGAVLSAGI
-5606 RHNINGWVVKG
+5606 RHNLDGWVVKG

-5725 PFNLHFYGERE
+5725 PFNLHFYSERE